1 MSGIDILVQ
10 NVNTD
15 LLRSQ
20 RDWLVAELNHRAGL
34 NADSIINLVGIIN
47 LLDAMLDI
55 ADGEPRS

>member
-15 LLRSQ
+15 LLRKQ
-20 RDWLVAELNHRAGL
+20 RDWLVAELKRHPGL
-34 NADSIINLVGIIN
+34 NADSIINLDGIIN

-55 ADGEPRS
+55 ADGEPQS